1 MSFLLVRAAIL
12 ATVMLC
18 CLELRASIHAGD
30 QIKFGDGVGT
40 PGGVFY
46 IDDLNDPGN
55 PDFATF
61 CVEITEFINF
71 TSTYAVQSIGLVT
84 VNGGKTLQPI
94 TAWLYNSF
102 LDGALN
108 HFNPTSLADVNA
120 LQLAIWKGMG
130 YTEAEIKQYIG
141 TSWYN
146 TYNAVLAGNSLQ
158 PGKPWYAD
166 FAADTSWSGVG
177 EIRVMNLRKV
187 VNGAYTDYAQDQLV
201 RVPAPEPWS
210 AAVWGLLAISV
221 GTFGNRRRHNDR

>member
-1 MSFLLVRAAIL
+1 MKFPFMQAAL
-12 ATVMLC
+12 AAVLILC
-18 CLELRASIHAGD
+18 CAELRASIHVGD
-30 QIKFGDGVGT
+30 RIKFNDGVGT
-40 PGGVFY
+40 PGGIFS

-71 TSTYAVQSIGLVT
+71 TSTYAVQGIGMIT

-102 LDGALN
+102 LEGTLAS
-108 HFNPTSLADVNA
+108 FNSSSVADVNA

-130 YTEAEIKQYIG
+130 YTASEIKSHIG

-146 TYNAVLAGNSLQ
+146 TYNPVLVGNLSQ

-166 FAADTSWSGVG
+166 FAADSSWSGVG
-177 EIRVMNLRKV
+177 SIRVMNLRKV
-187 VNGAYTDYAQDQLV
+187 VDGAYTDYAQDQLV
-201 RVPAPEPWS
+201 RLPEPWS
-210 AAVWGLLAISV
+210 AVVWCLLGLSV
-221 GTFGNRRRHNDR
+221 GAFGSHRRSNRL